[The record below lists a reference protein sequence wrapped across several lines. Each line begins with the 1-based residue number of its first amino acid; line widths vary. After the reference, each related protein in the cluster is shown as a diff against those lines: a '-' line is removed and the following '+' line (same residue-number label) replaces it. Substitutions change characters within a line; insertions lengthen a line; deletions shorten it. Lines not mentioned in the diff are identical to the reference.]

1 MKVKDIKS
9 KVAAK
14 AAKVK
19 GTVARKCGKVCK
31 ALIAAFALATL
42 FGCATAEQPITA
54 PSMQAG
60 KSETMHATLNQSQ
73 IYVLL
78 GAKKIVTG
86 ATSNAFELAEG
97 DADTTTPDITI
108 LGQAQA
114 LDSRGTETYSP
125 SNSPSNSPT
134 ATPSNTVTTDITA
147 KYNDALAA
155 ATTASKGVLTQL
167 AGGLDAVLGLM
178 SSKESG
184 TVAVK
189 KTDGTT
195 ALVEC
200 KDGQCSWACESGN
213 CSNCTDGSCSPR

>member
-1 MKVKDIKS
+1 MKTNKIAEKVSKKTAKIK
-9 KVAAK
+9 AK
-14 AAKVK
+14 AIKKATKVR
-19 GTVARKCGKVCK
+19 GKC
-31 ALIAAFALATL
+31 AALAAL
-42 FGCATAEQPITA
+42 FVFVAIMDGCTTSEQPITA

-78 GAKKIVTG
+78 GAKRLVTG
-86 ATSNAFELAEG
+86 ATSNAFELAEA
-97 DADTTTPDITI
+97 DADTKTPDITI

-178 SSKESG
+178 SSKKEG

-200 KDGQCSWACESGN
+200 KDGQCSF
-213 CSNCTDGSCSPR
+213 CTDCEAR

>member
-1 MKVKDIKS
+1 MKTNKIAEKVSKKIAKTKA
-9 KVAAK
+9 KVAKK
-14 AAKVK
+14 ATKVR
-19 GTVARKCGKVCK
+19 GKCA
-31 ALIAAFALATL
+31 ALVILFAFAAILD
-42 FGCATAEQPITA
+42 GCATSEQPITA

-86 ATSNAFELAEG
+86 ATSNAFELAEA

-155 ATTASKGVLTQL
+155 ATTTSKGVLTQL

-200 KDGQCSWACESGN
+200 KDGQCSW
-213 CSNCTDGSCSPR
+213 CSDSNP

>member
-1 MKVKDIKS
+1 MKTNKIAEKVSKKTAKIK
-9 KVAAK
+9 
-14 AAKVK
+14 AKVVK
-19 GTVARKCGKVCK
+19 KATKVRGKC
-31 ALIAAFALATL
+31 AALAAL
-42 FGCATAEQPITA
+42 FAFVAIMDGCTTSEQPITA

-78 GAKKIVTG
+78 GAKKLVTG
-86 ATSNAFELAEG
+86 ATSNAFELAEA
-97 DADTTTPDITI
+97 DADTKTPDITI

-147 KYNDALAA
+147 QYNDALAA

-184 TVAVK
+184 TVAVTK
-189 KTDGTT
+189 NDGSL
-195 ALVEC
+195 ALVQC
-200 KDGQCSWACESGN
+200 KDGQCSFCTECEA
-213 CSNCTDGSCSPR
+213 R

>member
-1 MKVKDIKS
+1 MKTKNIKA

-14 AAKVK
+14 IAKSKAKVAK
-19 GTVARKCGKVCK
+19 KCGKRTRKV
-31 ALIAAFALATL
+31 AALAAL
-42 FGCATAEQPITA
+42 FVFVAIMDGCTTSEQPITA

-73 IYVLL
+73 IYVLF

-86 ATSNAFELAEG
+86 SASNAFEFAESSSVKPEI
-97 DADTTTPDITI
+97 PDITI

-114 LDSRGTETYSP
+114 LDSSGSESYSP
-125 SNSPSNSPT
+125 SNAPVNSPT
-134 ATPSNTVTTDITA
+134 ATPSNTVSTDITA
-147 KYNDALAA
+147 RYNDVLAA
-155 ATTASKGVLTQL
+155 ATTASKGVLTQI

-178 SSKESG
+178 SSKEEG

-189 KTDGTT
+189 KTDGST

-200 KDGQCSWACESGN
+200 KDGQCSF
-213 CSNCTDGSCSPR
+213 CSPGGACLPGGEK

>member
-1 MKVKDIKS
+1 MKTNKIAEKVSKKTAKIK
-9 KVAAK
+9 
-14 AAKVK
+14 AKVVK
-19 GTVARKCGKVCK
+19 KATKVRGKCA
-31 ALIAAFALATL
+31 ALIMLFAFAAILD
-42 FGCATAEQPITA
+42 GCATSEQPITA

-86 ATSNAFELAEG
+86 ATSNAFELAAA

-125 SNSPSNSPT
+125 SNAPSNSPT

-200 KDGQCSWACESGN
+200 KDGQCSW
-213 CSNCTDGSCSPR
+213 CSECNL